1 MEDDS
6 YLLRVTG
13 LTGATGLFVW
23 VICRGDG
30 GQVLLRSTKAIPT
43 RIEALLNSA
52 EDAGALVLETLP

>member
-1 MEDDS
+1 M
-6 YLLRVTG
+6 TG
-13 LTGATGLFVW
+13 LTGTTGLFVW